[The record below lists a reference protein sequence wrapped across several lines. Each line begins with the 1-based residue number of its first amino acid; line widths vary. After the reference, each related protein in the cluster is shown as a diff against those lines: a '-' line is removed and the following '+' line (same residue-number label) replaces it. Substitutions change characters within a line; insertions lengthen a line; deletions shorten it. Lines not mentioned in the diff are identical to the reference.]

1 MTPQELKASILQ
13 LAIQGKL
20 VEQRPEEGTGGELLE
35 RIFAAKNAKDAKGA
49 KKSSRAETPRR
60 RGKTDA
66 ALSCEEI
73 PDSEKPFD
81 IPESWVWV
89 RIADCCI
96 DVFSGKSPVYV
107 KSENPYR
114 IVGQAANQQQGLDFS
129 QIKYTTKDFW
139 AGMSS
144 RYFLRENDV
153 LLNTLGNGTLGRS
166 GIVGK
171 LPFQLL
177 TDGHLFVFRFKDKTQ
192 SQFFYYYL
200 QLRREEIEKN
210 ANGSTN
216 QTFLSLGKTLQWL
229 IPLPPLAEQKR
240 IVAKIEELLPYIDR
254 YEKAWS
260 KLEDFNKRFP
270 GDMQKS
276 LLQMAIQGKLVDQR
290 PEEGTGEELLRDIL
304 TQRRRDAEC
313 AEKKLT
319 RRRGERGEKSDTMP
333 PREEIPDSEK
343 PFDIPESWVWV
354 RLNDLVS
361 KEIKRGKSPVYAPH
375 SGTLVFAQKCNTKAG
390 HIDLSLAL
398 CLDEKRLDKY
408 PLSEFMKDEDIVINS
423 TGNGTLG
430 RVGIYHDSDNPNNLP
445 VVPDSHVTVI
455 RISDLACVQYV
466 FYGLKHY
473 QPYMEKLGSG
483 STNQTELSA
492 STLKMLLFPLPPLAE
507 QKRIVAKL
515 EELLPLCERLKGKG
529 LA

>member
-35 RIFAAKNAKDAKGA
+35 KILATKNTKDT
-49 KKSSRAETPRR
+49 KKNSRAETPRR
-60 RGKTDA
+60 RGKADA

-276 LLQMAIQGKLVDQR
+276 LLQMAIQGKLVEQR
-290 PEEGTGEELLRDIL
+290 PDEGTGEELLRDIL
-304 TQRRRDAEC
+304 TQRRRGAEC

-319 RRRGERGEKSDTMP
+319 RRRGVRGEKADAALSC
-333 PREEIPDSEK
+333 EEILDSEK

-354 RLNDLVS
+354 RLGEVLDVRDGTHDTPKYVDKGVPLVTSKNLSDGKIDFGTTKLISSEDAKQINLRSAVDDGDILFAMIGTIGNPVLVKKDREFCIKNMALFKKIGNDS
-361 KEIKRGKSPVYAPH
+361 MDM
-375 SGTLVFAQKCNTKAG
+375 N
-390 HIDLSLAL
+390 
-398 CLDEKRLDKY
+398 
-408 PLSEFMKDEDIVINS
+408 
-423 TGNGTLG
+423 
-430 RVGIYHDSDNPNNLP
+430 
-445 VVPDSHVTVI
+445 
-455 RISDLACVQYV
+455 YV
-466 FYGLKHY
+466 FMFLYNEQYGMKKKASGGVQSFVSLKFLRNY
-473 QPYMEKLGSG
+473 
-483 STNQTELSA
+483 
-492 STLKMLLFPLPPLAE
+492 LLPLPPIAE

-515 EELLPLCERLKGKG
+515 EELLPLCERLK
-529 LA
+529 